1 MVIFLSLLSKSESV
15 KDKGNWFCIIKK
27 QIKYWFQLPLL
38 PLQFL
43 NAFVWRRFPV
53 FYESP
58 KQYNSKTFIKVTRK
72 MINNFFRSWLL
83 NKKFT
88 FSVKPWRVFNSWSC
102 SRPRAEREK
111 ILGFFN
117 HGFWNRSTNT
127 CPILQHNKTRSAN
140 YKQSIPFISLNKYT
154 CKPPLRNQNPQPARS
169 FSFPSQRL
177 QQRKNN

>member
-1 MVIFLSLLSKSESV
+1 
-15 KDKGNWFCIIKK
+15 
-27 QIKYWFQLPLL
+27 
-38 PLQFL
+38 
-43 NAFVWRRFPV
+43 
-53 FYESP
+53 
-58 KQYNSKTFIKVTRK
+58 

-102 SRPRAEREK
+102 SRPRAESEK

-140 YKQSIPFISLNKYT
+140 YKELIPFISLNKYT
-154 CKPPLRNQNPQPARS
+154 CKPPLRNQNPQLERS

-177 QQRKNN
+177 QQRGKQLIMQTWATDNIWKNKTNYFFLPQIMSREHLVING